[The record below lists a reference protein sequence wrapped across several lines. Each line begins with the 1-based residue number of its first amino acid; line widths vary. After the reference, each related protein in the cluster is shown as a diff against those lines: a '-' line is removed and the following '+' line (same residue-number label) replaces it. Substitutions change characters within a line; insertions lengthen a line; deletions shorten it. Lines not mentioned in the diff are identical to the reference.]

1 MIGWMFFLVSIN
13 LFAAVTNPVGFIGQA
28 ILGATEGGPLTVD
41 SGGRLVSGLP
51 VTSYVSVTGTT
62 SAATSASYATMT
74 SLTLSPLA
82 GTYQVHCRTSVTHST
97 NNADILMAVHVAG
110 VIVSDSISQARP
122 FIQGGLTPS
131 LSVPMNLC
139 SNTEVTVTAGQ
150 AITCGWRTTAGT
162 ATSENSRSLMISRI
176 R

>member
-1 MIGWMFFLVSIN
+1 MISWLVFLISFSS
-13 LFAAVTNPVGFIGQA
+13 LAVVANPVGFIGQA
-28 ILGATEGGPLTVD
+28 ILGATEGEPLTVD
-41 SGGRLVSGLP
+41 SGGQLVSGLP
-51 VTSYVSVTGTT
+51 GTSYISATGST

-97 NNADILMAVHVAG
+97 NNADILMAVHVGG

-131 LSVPMNLC
+131 LSVPMNLY
-139 SNTEVTVTAGQ
+139 SNTEVTINTGQ
-150 AITCGWRTTAGT
+150 SITCGWKTTAGT